1 MRGITCG
8 RLGYLKKKAS
18 NPSFSFV
25 CGFRCCFC
33 GGFVVNSRGEGF
45 LDVCVLG
52 CFFGL
57 GFDLGLG

>member
-1 MRGITCG
+1 M
-8 RLGYLKKKAS
+8 L
-18 NPSFSFV
+18 
-25 CGFRCCFC
+25 
-33 GGFVVNSRGEGF
+33 FVVVLLLKAGGEGF